1 MIKLLPNGSIV
12 EKINN
17 RKEEIINAT
26 LRLESVYGL
35 KAVSM
40 SMIAKEVGIKKPS
53 LYNHFSSKEQ
63 LINEMYNYLRSQ
75 AKQKTL
81 TEMPKLEGNDP
92 FLILTTLVNNYIAL
106 TSEESMLM
114 FYSIIYSERTT
125 SSEAA
130 KIMIV
135 ETEKMINMTKY
146 IFKELEQKKVLNF
159 KNLEMDAMSFAF
171 TIHGLMDYEKDC
183 KKIKNAN
190 NQNLKIRNKI
200 IILFRENEK
209 KSKFRNR
216 NLDFEN

>member
-1 MIKLLPNGSIV
+1 M
-12 EKINN
+12 NN

-26 LRLESVYGL
+26 LRLASVYGL
-35 KAVSM
+35 KAISM

-63 LINEMYNYLRSQ
+63 LINEMYNYLRDQ
-75 AKQKTL
+75 AKQKTH
-81 TEMPKLEGNDP
+81 TEMPKIEGNDP
-92 FLILTTLVNNYIAL
+92 YLILTTLVNNYIAL

-114 FYSIIYSERTT
+114 FYSIVYSERTT

-146 IFKELEQKKVLNF
+146 IFKELENKKILTF

-183 KKIKNAN
+183 MR
-190 NQNLKIRNKI
+190 IRNEI
-200 IILFRENEK
+200 NQSSINEYI
-209 KSKFRNR
+209 SSFCN
-216 NLDFEN
+216 EHI